1 MQVRFYFIR
10 GIREGARMTGKSIL
24 HLWTFGAGILAL
36 GAATPVLAEEVQTY
50 TYDAKGRL
58 IVKKSTGDVNH
69 NETRS
74 YCYDKA
80 GNRITYNANQT
91 GVPHACVTD
100 GTE

>member
-1 MQVRFYFIR
+1 M
-10 GIREGARMTGKSIL
+10 
-24 HLWTFGAGILAL
+24 
-36 GAATPVLAEEVQTY
+36 AAPAVANETRTY

-58 IVKKSTGDVNH
+58 IVKKSTGTVNN

-80 GNRITYNANQT
+80 GNRITYSANKT
-91 GVPHACVTD
+91 GTPHACVTD